1 MIEMKFD
8 TGEVKELEVKKL
20 NLRPG
25 DILVFQTKDNTH
37 DPRVEDNLTMI
48 ASSLRAYLGFSVYIM
63 ALQEGLTVDAVI
75 SDPKIKSVFCGFAT

>member
-20 NLRPG
+20 NLKQG
-25 DILVFQTKDNTH
+25 DILVFSTKDDIH
-37 DPRVEDNLTMI
+37 DSRVEENLTMI
-48 ASSLRAYLGFSVYIM
+48 ATSLKAYLGYSIYVM
-63 ALQEGLTVDAVI
+63 ALQEGLTVDTVI